1 MKQGRAYS
9 VIDIKAVDESDGKRI
24 IRGIA
29 STPTPDRMD
38 DIVLPEGA
46 KFTLPLPLLWQH
58 NSNQPIGHVTQAKV
72 TKNGIE
78 IVAEIATGVTQQIE
92 DAWALLKAGL
102 VRGLS
107 IGFRGLKWSDI
118 AGTWGVEYSEWEW
131 LELSAVTIPANADAS
146 ITSVKKFDIGAPA
159 ASPGHSV
166 PLLSSSPGASGTIKS
181 ADGSSIVDI
190 KNGSIRIIPPNM
202 RPQEGNEMKT
212 IAEQIAALEATRVAK
227 ANAMQAVMQKSI
239 DAGRSTDEAESQ
251 EFDNLETEVA
261 SIDKDITR
269 LRSLEKAMAGSAAPV
284 FQAKQGAV
292 AVIPGSRDVTEPRAA
307 VQIKQRAPVGVRF
320 ARLAKARAIA
330 RLDGTPAAEV
340 AEKMYGSDSEVF
352 AIVKAAVVAGSTL
365 TGNWAAALVGDET
378 TAFADFVSYLRPATI
393 LGKFGVGGIPSLR
406 NVPFREPLISQT
418 GGGAGYWVGEGKP
431 KPLTAFNFAR
441 TTIEP
446 LKVANIAILTEENI
460 RSSAPSSELIVRDAL
475 RDALIETQDLAFIDP
490 ANAGTPDV
498 KPASVTN
505 GATAIASTGI
515 DADDIRLD
523 VRAVFQ
529 AFISANNPP
538 QSGVWIM
545 SATNAL
551 ALSLMLNPLGQA
563 EFPGITM
570 NGGTFMGLPVI
581 VSQYAGSIV
590 ALVNAS
596 DIYEAD
602 DGEIAV
608 DMSREASVEM
618 LDGSLVQNGI
628 TGTGTSLVS
637 LWQSNL
643 VGLRAER
650 TINWKR
656 RRTSAVAYLTGVV
669 WGGAVPTS

>member
-1 MKQGRAYS
+1 MKQSRAYS
-9 VIDIKAVDESDGKRI
+9 VIDIKSIDESNGKRI
-24 IRGIA
+24 LRGIA
-29 STPTPDRMD
+29 STPSPDRME

-46 KFTLPLPLLWQH
+46 KFRLPLPLLWQH
-58 NSNQPIGHVTQAKV
+58 DSHQPIGHVTEAKV

-78 IVAEIATGVTQQIE
+78 IVAEIATGVTLYIE
-92 DAWALLKAGL
+92 EAWALLKAGL

-131 LELSAVTIPANADAS
+131 LELSAVTIPANAEAS
-146 ITSVKKFDIGAPA
+146 ILSVKKFDIGAPA

-166 PLLSSSPGASGTIKS
+166 PLLNSSPGASGTTKAIS
-181 ADGSSIVDI
+181 AAQ
-190 KNGSIRIIPPNM
+190 PQTL

-239 DAGRSTDEAESQ
+239 DAGRSTDETESQ
-251 EFDNLETEVA
+251 EFDNLESEVTA
-261 SIDKDITR
+261 IDKDITR

-284 FQAKQGAV
+284 LKANTVQVGA
-292 AVIPGSRDVTEPRAA
+292 GQRDVNEPRAA
-307 VQIKQRAPVGVRF
+307 VQVKQKAPVGVRF
-320 ARLAKARAIA
+320 ARLAKARAIS
-330 RLDGTPAAEV
+330 RLDGMPAAEV
-340 AEKMYGSDSEVF
+340 AEKMYGADSEVY
-352 AIVKAAVVAGSTL
+352 AIIKAAVVAGSTISP
-365 TGNWAAALVGDET
+365 NWASALVGDET

-393 LGKFGVGGIPSLR
+393 LGKFGQGGIPQLR

-418 GGGAGYWVGEGKP
+418 GGGSGYWVGEGKP
-431 KPLTAFNFAR
+431 KPLTAFDFAR

-490 ANAGTPDV
+490 ANAGVSDV
-498 KPASVTN
+498 KPASITN
-505 GATAIASTGI
+505 GAAAIASTGI
-515 DADDIRLD
+515 DADDIRMD

-529 AFISANNPP
+529 KFITANNAP

-551 ALSLMLNPLGQA
+551 ALSLMLNPLGQR
-563 EFPGITM
+563 EFPGISM
-570 NGGTFMGLPVI
+570 LGGTFEGLPVI

-618 LDGSLVQNGI
+618 LDSALVQNGLV
-628 TGTGTSLVS
+628 GTGTSLVS

-656 RRTSAVAYLTGVV
+656 RRTSAVAYLTGVQ
-669 WGGAVPTS
+669 WGGAVPNS